1 MQPEQELNYKE
12 NTKITWNKIPA
23 FLWRGFK
30 TDDVEINE
38 EKTHL
43 KYVNVDS
50 SIKKASILEI
60 ISLKYAPLL
69 LLAWFVVYDVNLY
82 FPSMTAVFLSIIC
95 YVGFLTYKDNM
106 SRTSVVSVIL
116 LFPAAYLVYIF
127 ENKFQ
132 DPLELGAI
140 LNYLFQYIL
149 AIYFIHMVYK
159 DFVNKGFEGY
169 YSVKQKAFKF
179 FKIVEESENISFSD
193 KTKRQIEFVS
203 KLTVSSIMTISFLFA
218 TIGIIH
224 EVTYNNTVERVN
236 AHMDITDTKSE
247 KYLSHLDWK
256 AETLKS
262 PKWHR
267 VDNPIFDGIEQYETI
282 AIPQGS
288 EYYLAFTTEA
298 TKEHER
304 YREIW
309 RKKHDYY
316 FVNGYEG
323 LKKGLHQREFLTNP
337 IILKATVE
345 ELRKN
350 NINVDDDFDYSLT
363 QFYDAYITYE
373 IKQFDADKKVAVFIK
388 EDEYYYVDGNLTDF
402 RVYKITNLKV

>member
-1 MQPEQELNYKE
+1 MQQELNYKE
-12 NTKITWNKIPA
+12 NTKINWNKIPA
-23 FLWRGFK
+23 FLWGLFD

-50 SIKKASILEI
+50 SIKKASIWEI
-60 ISLKYAPLL
+60 IFLKYAPLL

-106 SRTSVVSVIL
+106 SRTSIVSMIL

-132 DPLELGAI
+132 DPLQFGAI

-149 AIYFIHMVYK
+149 AIYFIHIVYS
-159 DFVNKGFEGY
+159 DFIKKGFDGY
-169 YSVKQKAFKF
+169 YTVKQKPFKF
-179 FKIVEESENISFSD
+179 FKIVGESENISFSD
-193 KTKRQIEFVS
+193 KIKRQIEFIS
-203 KLTVSSIMTISFLFA
+203 KLTVTSIMTISFLFA
-218 TIGIIH
+218 IRGIIH

-267 VDNPIFDGIEQYETI
+267 VDNHLFDGIEQYETI
-282 AIPQGS
+282 TIPQGS

-298 TKEHER
+298 TKEHEK

-309 RKKHDYY
+309 KTKYDYY

-337 IILKATVE
+337 IILKTTVE

-350 NINVDDDFDYSLT
+350 NINVNADFDYSLT
-363 QFYDAYITYE
+363 QFYDAYTTYE
-373 IKQFDADKKVAVFIK
+373 IKQFAADKKVVSFFK
-388 EDEYYYVDGNLTDF
+388 DGEYYYVDGNLTDF
-402 RVYKITNLKV
+402 KIYKITNLKV